1 MRADACGDER
11 GGARPARGV
20 TGVELLTTWRAR
32 ARGLLFRMPDQAVHV
47 LVPCCDVHTF
57 GMRHALDIAFVSREG
72 VVVEVRR
79 NVGPRRR
86 CACRGAVAVA
96 ERFARAGPWLEAG
109 DVLEVAVRA
118 ARGSEVTDDGGKKRT
133 TEGEVGR

>member
-1 MRADACGDER
+1 M
-11 GGARPARGV
+11 

-32 ARGLLFRMPDQAVHV
+32 VRGLLFRAPDQVVYV

-57 GMRHALDIAFVSREG
+57 GMRHALDLAFVSREG

-79 NVGPRRR
+79 NVGPRRW

-109 DVLEVAVRA
+109 DVLEIA
-118 ARGSEVTDDGGKKRT
+118 ARRARGEAADDGGKKQLAER
-133 TEGEVGR
+133 EVEP